1 MFENF
6 NIILNSKLFLN
17 ITVMQLYDWFD
28 LIKTML
34 NSLNHRRSLMFFF
47 VLNPCNSD
55 LNTFN

>member
-34 NSLNHRRSLMFFF
+34 NSLNHRRSLMFFLF
-47 VLNPCNSD
+47 
-55 LNTFN
+55 